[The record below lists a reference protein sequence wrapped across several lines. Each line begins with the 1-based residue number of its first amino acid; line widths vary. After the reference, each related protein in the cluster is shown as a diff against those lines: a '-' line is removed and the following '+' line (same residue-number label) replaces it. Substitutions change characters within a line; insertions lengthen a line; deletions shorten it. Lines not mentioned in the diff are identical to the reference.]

1 MVTLSQGGTSVVV
14 VVDVVVLVVLVVL
27 VVVVSP
33 DVGSGIESGPSPGV
47 HAAANITPT
56 IAKAFQRT
64 LAIVPEDQSGSSL
77 KTLV

>member
-1 MVTLSQGGTSVVV
+1 
-14 VVDVVVLVVLVVL
+14 VLVVL